1 MFSNPYSAVIRQV
14 FLLSAFCFVLQI
26 FRMVCTGTL
35 NYIFLPWNLLLAW
48 VPLAFATIATRQT
61 SKLKLFMA
69 FVVWLLFFPNS
80 PYIITDLIHLKPRNG
95 WPHWYDAFLIYSF
108 ALAGLLAG
116 IVSTLIIYRKLKEVL
131 PPLLARAVVLGSIFL
146 CGYGIYMGRFLRWN
160 SWDAITNPFQ
170 ILSDTFTHLAHPITY
185 SRTYGITL
193 LSSILMW
200 LVFKV
205 FESLMQ
211 QKES

>member
-1 MFSNPYSAVIRQV
+1 MSASSYSAVIRQL
-14 FLLSAFCFVLQI
+14 FLLSAFCFALQT

-35 NYIFLPWNLLLAW
+35 SYIFLPWNLLLAW
-48 VPLAFATIATRQT
+48 VPLAFATVATRQA

-69 FVVWLLFFPNS
+69 FVLWLLFFPNS
-80 PYIITDLIHLKPRNG
+80 PYIITDLIHLTPRTG

-116 IVSTLIIYRKLKEVL
+116 IVSALIIYRKLKEVL
-131 PPLLARAVVLGSIFL
+131 PPLFARAVVLGSMLL
-146 CGYGIYMGRFLRWN
+146 CGYGVYMGRFLRWN
-160 SWDAITNPFQ
+160 SWDALTNPFQ
-170 ILSDTFTHLAHPITY
+170 ILSDTFTQLAHPITY

-193 LSSILMW
+193 LSSILIW

-205 FESLMQ
+205 FESLST
-211 QKES
+211 KEEA